1 MEFLSESQK
10 ILLIGLYKNRPK
22 QGYKFQGIKGLCPSE
37 RQGIIVF
44 AARKL
49 CEKGLIKCQDDT
61 CTYANI
67 TYLGTKCV
75 EDDLLIQEPV

>member
-1 MEFLSESQK
+1 MEFLSELQK
-10 ILLIGLYKNRPK
+10 TLLIGLYKNRLE
-22 QGYKFQGIKGLCPSE
+22 QDYKFQSIKELCQNE
-37 RQGIIVF
+37 KQGIIVF
-44 AARKL
+44 AAREL

-67 TYLGTKCV
+67 TVLGVTCV